1 MYIYLYMYSPPVA
14 AGAHAAS
21 MAAMRSGTV
30 GVLGGGTTV
39 ISAGHALGVKGTFMP
54 GVGGSSTKLAM
65 AGSVA
70 KVAMAA

>member
-21 MAAMRSGTV
+21 MAAVRIATV
-30 GVLGGGTTV
+30 GVFGGGTGDV
-39 ISAGHALGVKGTFMP
+39 AISAGDAVVANGTFMP
-54 GVGGSSTKLAM
+54 GV

>member
-39 ISAGHALGVKGTFMP
+39 ISAGHALGVKGTLLP
-54 GVGGSSTKLAM
+54 GVKGSGIAM